1 MRRNFKKKSAGK
13 FKKSSGRKRLNQFFN
28 EEDNVIDYKR
38 PNTLSRFLTEHGKIV
53 PRRVSG
59 LSRQHQNRLVKAIKR
74 ARHLG
79 LLPYTQQH
87 FISGS

>member
-1 MRRNFKKKSAGK
+1 MRKNNKKRTSK
-13 FKKSSGRKRLNQFFN
+13 FKKSTGRKRMNQFFN
-28 EEDNVIDYKR
+28 DEENVISFKR
-38 PNTLSRFLTEHGKIV
+38 PNTLARFLTEHGKIV

-79 LLPYTQQH
+79 MLPYTQQH
-87 FISGS
+87 FISNP